1 MKSAKE
7 VLDSLDRICQV
18 NEQLWYVRERI
29 LKNGESIDVEAL
41 AESTKKS
48 LGEKGDEFNASSSS
62 SSSTAAAAAVMAA
75 ALSSS
80 KQKEEDSDDEN
91 KTEKIQTRT
100 KTTKTIPT
108 SPPWINTVTG
118 TSVETAKVPMPSL
131 CGCGLT
137 LTLISTGRFASSID
151 RGENRGRK
159 RHKPLSAR
167 VGRNTRGLMSQKG
180 RA

>member
-1 MKSAKE
+1 MLIFVPSTRKFHREEDFRKGFDCGPPMDERENEKEEGNDKDKETKKKKKSKKTKTTVKSAKE

-62 SSSTAAAAAVMAA
+62 SSSTAA
-75 ALSSS
+75 LSSS

-91 KTEKIQTRT
+91 KNGED
-100 KTTKTIPT
+100 
-108 SPPWINTVTG
+108 SDEDEDDEDDSN
-118 TSVETAKVPMPSL
+118 
-131 CGCGLT
+131 
-137 LTLISTGRFASSID
+137 ISTI
-151 RGENRGRK
+151 
-159 RHKPLSAR
+159 
-167 VGRNTRGLMSQKG
+167 T
-180 RA
+180 

>member
-62 SSSTAAAAAVMAA
+62 SSSTAAAAATATAAA

-80 KQKEEDSDDEN
+80 KQKEEDSGDEN
-91 KTEKIQTRT
+91 KNGED
-100 KTTKTIPT
+100 
-108 SPPWINTVTG
+108 SGEDEDDEDDSN
-118 TSVETAKVPMPSL
+118 
-131 CGCGLT
+131 
-137 LTLISTGRFASSID
+137 ISTMDKYGSPEQAWENGQGADAVSLWLRFNI
-151 RGENRGRK
+151 
-159 RHKPLSAR
+159 
-167 VGRNTRGLMSQKG
+167 
-180 RA
+180 